1 MTNINLRPD
10 AATGTT
16 TANQEKYDKTANSQK
31 FETRE
36 AEMEAYWDEKF
47 LEFFSD
53 EKYFTYC
60 YIIMLASV
68 NNLTKGLIDAYI
80 LEARALFIK
89 KIDLAKRYMRVYET
103 MMRHEEMQSDE
114 CKRTFIRT
122 TELLVYDIMWL
133 DVCSDNKELL
143 GSTGYD
149 TLKAEV
155 EMLIMEY
162 IDVVLNYPDVARVI
176 LEWIDRTYG
185 TNLLVD
191 LKG

>member
-1 MTNINLRPD
+1 
-10 AATGTT
+10 
-16 TANQEKYDKTANSQK
+16 
-31 FETRE
+31 
-36 AEMEAYWDEKF
+36 
-47 LEFFSD
+47 
-53 EKYFTYC
+53 
-60 YIIMLASV
+60 MLASV

-114 CKRTFIRT
+114 CKRTFIRN

-149 TLKAEV
+149 TLKAEA
-155 EMLIMEY
+155 EKLIMEY